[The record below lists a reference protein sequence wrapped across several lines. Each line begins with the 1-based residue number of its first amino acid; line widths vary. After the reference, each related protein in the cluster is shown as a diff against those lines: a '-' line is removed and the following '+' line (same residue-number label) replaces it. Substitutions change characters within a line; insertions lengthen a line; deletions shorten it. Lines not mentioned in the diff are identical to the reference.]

1 MADLAAHPKEKDEV
15 YRGEAAAA
23 VDEDATRVVGT
34 TQLYQEDG
42 RIRLIPMPTPDP
54 RDPLNLPVW
63 RKRFAVSILCFFGA
77 LALSAEVVI
86 GGLIPIFILE
96 YAGVDPRSIRTVDF
110 VHPANHTPPGSPLS
124 VLPAGVRPPD
134 LGRITLLA
142 TIPLLTNGAASYL
155 LVPLSTAVG
164 RRPVM
169 LLASTC
175 ACAGGAWAALSSS
188 LGSHLAARA
197 VQGLGAGAV
206 EALIPLV
213 VQDMFFLH
221 ERNTWMSTIVS
232 SQGVIIIA
240 LGIAS
245 PYIAA
250 NHSWRWI
257 YWVTT
262 GFGVV
267 AWALL
272 LLFLPETRW
281 TRSKEELMGHNVYDI
296 GPDEDRPQVDT
307 ALFRPRS
314 AWDDVGVFNC
324 GFEWREAGVSMLDTL
339 RTTLLPV
346 VVWTTVTNSALLV
359 ATQASTQIL
368 SFALLAQGWRFEL
381 TGLGVLPFVAAALFV
396 YVFAGPVADRVSMS
410 VTRRRSRGSRGG
422 GKEDGG
428 GGGGAMA
435 REAEDN
441 LPNFILPFALGIAGV
456 FLFGAAAQQ
465 RMHWAVLLLASFLV
479 IFAYLT
485 VLTLGN
491 VLVVESYPMWAGPVL
506 VNVGSMRITVAFFL
520 ASRAVVWVQESG
532 ALATFAMYGEALLVI
547 ALGIPALF
555 FCGKRVR
562 AWTAGRVEVGGRSG
576 GGEAGRP
583 AGV

>member
-1 MADLAAHPKEKDEV
+1 MTDLTVHPKEKDQV
-15 YRGEAAAA
+15 YRREAAA

-34 TQLYQEDG
+34 TQLYREDG

-63 RKRFAVSILCFFGA
+63 RKRFAVSVLCFCESDLRLSIHMSNPPRPNQQALGEKTVGA

-96 YAGVDPRSIRTVDF
+96 YAGVDPRSIR
-110 VHPANHTPPGSPLS
+110 A
-124 VLPAGVRPPD
+124 
-134 LGRITLLA
+134 
-142 TIPLLTNGAASYL
+142 
-155 LVPLSTAVG
+155 
-164 RRPVM
+164 
-169 LLASTC
+169 
-175 ACAGGAWAALSSS
+175 AALSPS

-213 VQDMFFLH
+213 LQDMFFLH

-257 YWVTT
+257 YRVTT
-262 GFGVV
+262 GFGAV

-272 LLFLPETRW
+272 LLFLPEARW
-281 TRSKEELMGHNVYDI
+281 ARSKEELNRFFVRLEPSASDLWLGHNVYDI
-296 GPDEDRPQVDT
+296 APDEDRPQLDT
-307 ALFRPRS
+307 ARFRARS

-324 GFEWREAGVSMLDTL
+324 GFDWREAGVSMLDTL
-339 RTTLLPV
+339 RTTFLP
-346 VVWTTVTNSALLV
+346 
-359 ATQASTQIL
+359 
-368 SFALLAQGWRFEL
+368 GWRFEL

-410 VTRRRSRGSRGG
+410 VTRRRSRG
-422 GKEDGG
+422 GKVDGDANNSNSNSNKNNN
-428 GGGGAMA
+428 AMA

-441 LPNFILPFALGIAGV
+441 LPNFILPFALGIAGA

-491 VLVVESYPMWAGPVL
+491 VLVVESYPVWAGPVL

-520 ASRAVVWVQESG
+520 ASRAVEWVQAAG
-532 ALATFAMYGEALLVI
+532 PLATFAMYGEALLVI

-555 FCGKRVR
+555 FCGKRLR
-562 AWTAGRVEVGGRSG
+562 AWTAGRVGVVGAAGGGRSG
-576 GGEAGRP
+576 DGEAG
-583 AGV
+583 VV

>member
-1 MADLAAHPKEKDEV
+1 MTDLIVHPKEKDQV
-15 YRGEAAAA
+15 YRREAAA

-34 TQLYQEDG
+34 TQLYREDG
-42 RIRLIPMPTPDP
+42 RIRLILMPTPDP

-63 RKRFAVSILCFFGA
+63 RKRFAVSVLCFFGA
-77 LALSAEVVI
+77 LALSAEV
-86 GGLIPIFILE
+86 
-96 YAGVDPRSIRTVDF
+96 
-110 VHPANHTPPGSPLS
+110 
-124 VLPAGVRPPD
+124 
-134 LGRITLLA
+134 
-142 TIPLLTNGAASYL
+142 
-155 LVPLSTAVG
+155 
-164 RRPVM
+164 
-169 LLASTC
+169 
-175 ACAGGAWAALSSS
+175 AALSPS

-206 EALIPLV
+206 EALIPLML
-213 VQDMFFLH
+213 QDMFFLH

-257 YWVTT
+257 YRVTT
-262 GFGVV
+262 GFGAV

-272 LLFLPETRW
+272 LLFLPEARW
-281 TRSKEELMGHNVYDI
+281 ARSKEELNRFFVRLEPMGHNVYDI
-296 GPDEDRPQVDT
+296 APDEDRPQLDT
-307 ALFRPRS
+307 ARFRARS

-339 RTTLLPV
+339 RTTFLPV
-346 VVWTTVTNSALLV
+346 VLWVTAANSALLV
-359 ATQASTQIL
+359 ATQAATQVL

-396 YVFAGPVADRVSMS
+396 YVFAGPVADRV
-410 VTRRRSRGSRGG
+410 VHNNN
-422 GKEDGG
+422 
-428 GGGGAMA
+428 AMA

-441 LPNFILPFALGIAGV
+441 LPNFIFPFTLGIAGA

-465 RMHWAVLLLASFLV
+465 RMHWAVLLLASYLV

-491 VLVVESYPMWAGPVL
+491 VLVVESYPVWAGPVL

-520 ASRAVVWVQESG
+520 ASRAVEWVQVAG
-532 ALATFAMYGEALLVI
+532 PLATFAMYGEALLVI
-547 ALGIPALF
+547 ALDIPALF
-555 FCGKRVR
+555 FCGKRLR
-562 AWTAGRVEVGGRSG
+562 AWTAGRVGVVGAAGGGRSG
-576 GGEAGRP
+576 DGEV
-583 AGV
+583 GVV

>member
-1 MADLAAHPKEKDEV
+1 MTDLTVHPKEKDQV
-15 YRGEAAAA
+15 YRREAAA

-34 TQLYQEDG
+34 TQLYREDG
-42 RIRLIPMPTPDP
+42 RIRLIPVRRKRLGTWSPDYGYEGN
-54 RDPLNLPVW
+54 PLNLPVW
-63 RKRFAVSILCFFGA
+63 RKRFAVSALGEKTVGA

-96 YAGVDPRSIRTVDF
+96 YAGVDPRSIR
-110 VHPANHTPPGSPLS
+110 A
-124 VLPAGVRPPD
+124 
-134 LGRITLLA
+134 
-142 TIPLLTNGAASYL
+142 
-155 LVPLSTAVG
+155 
-164 RRPVM
+164 
-169 LLASTC
+169 
-175 ACAGGAWAALSSS
+175 AALSPS

-213 VQDMFFLH
+213 LQDMFFLH

-257 YWVTT
+257 YRVTT
-262 GFGVV
+262 GFGAV

-272 LLFLPETRW
+272 LLFLPEARW
-281 TRSKEELMGHNVYDI
+281 ARSKEELNRFFVRLEPMGHNVYDI
-296 GPDEDRPQVDT
+296 APDEDRPQLDT
-307 ALFRPRS
+307 ARFRARS

-324 GFEWREAGVSMLDTL
+324 GFDWREAGVSMLDTL
-339 RTTLLPV
+339 RTTFLPV
-346 VVWTTVTNSALLV
+346 A
-359 ATQASTQIL
+359 ATQVL
-368 SFALLAQGWRFEL
+368 SFTLLAQGWRFEL

-410 VTRRRSRGSRGG
+410 VTRRRSRG
-422 GKEDGG
+422 GKVDGDANNSNSNSNKNNN
-428 GGGGAMA
+428 AMA

-441 LPNFILPFALGIAGV
+441 LPNFILPFALGIAGA

-491 VLVVESYPMWAGPVL
+491 VLVVESYPVWAGPVL

-520 ASRAVVWVQESG
+520 ASRAVEWVQAAG
-532 ALATFAMYGEALLVI
+532 PLATFAMYGEALLVI

-555 FCGKRVR
+555 FCGKRLR
-562 AWTAGRVEVGGRSG
+562 AWTAGRVGVVGAAGGGRSG
-576 GGEAGRP
+576 DGEAG
-583 AGV
+583 VV